1 MVFSSIF
8 FLFVFL
14 PVVLALYYVVPRR
27 FKNLL
32 LFVCSLIFYA
42 WGEPVYILIMLFT
55 AFIDY
60 FNGAMVDK
68 YRDRPKIAK
77 AFVCESVIVN
87 LSLLGFFKY
96 SGLLVETF
104 NGLTGLAVPVPQV
117 ALPIGI
123 SFYTFQSMSYT
134 IDIYRN
140 RAPRQHHIVDY
151 GAYVSFFP
159 YLVAGPIVRYE
170 VLAKQIVD
178 RKETVEKFTE
188 GAQRFLVGLFK
199 KVILA
204 NNVAALADKVQF
216 FGHPSTLSA
225 WLGILAFTFQI
236 YFDFSGYSDMAIGLV
251 KMFGF
256 TLPENFNLP
265 YISRS
270 VREFWTRWHMT
281 LGGWFKEYV
290 YFPLGGSRRGTLI
303 TVRNMAIVWTLTGI
317 WHGASWNYA
326 MWGAY
331 FGVLIICEKLFLGK
345 WLEKIPAFFSWLY
358 TFLAVVIGWV
368 FFSYTDITQAFEVLG
383 AMFGAAP
390 LYDSQGLYG
399 LITFLPILLL
409 AAFCST
415 PFAGRWSEKLRQG
428 PLPAKIVWAGGMAA
442 LFVVCTAMLVDNSY
456 NPFLYFQ
463 F

>member
-8 FLFVFL
+8 FLFVYL
-14 PVVLALYYVVPRR
+14 PVVLGLYYVVPRR

-42 WGEPVYILIMLFT
+42 WGEPVYILVMLFT

-60 FNGAMVDK
+60 FNGAMVDR
-68 YRDRPKIAK
+68 YRDRPAIAK
-77 AFVCESVIVN
+77 AFVYESVIVN

-96 SGLLVETF
+96 SGLLVSTF
-104 NGLTGLAVPVPQV
+104 NSATGLSVPVPEV
-117 ALPIGI
+117 TLPIGI

-151 GAYVSFFP
+151 GTYVSFFP

-170 VLAKQIVD
+170 VLALQVMN
-178 RKETVEKFTE
+178 RQETLEKFTQ

-216 FGHPSTLSA
+216 FGDPSTLSA

-236 YFDFSGYSDMAIGLV
+236 YFDFSGYSDMAIGLG

-265 YISRS
+265 YISHS

-303 TVRNMAIVWTLTGI
+303 TVRNMAIV
-317 WHGASWNYA
+317 
-326 MWGAY
+326 
-331 FGVLIICEKLFLGK
+331 
-345 WLEKIPAFFSWLY
+345 
-358 TFLAVVIGWV
+358 
-368 FFSYTDITQAFEVLG
+368 
-383 AMFGAAP
+383 
-390 LYDSQGLYG
+390 
-399 LITFLPILLL
+399 
-409 AAFCST
+409 
-415 PFAGRWSEKLRQG
+415 
-428 PLPAKIVWAGGMAA
+428 
-442 LFVVCTAMLVDNSY
+442 
-456 NPFLYFQ
+456 
-463 F
+463 

>member
-151 GAYVSFFP
+151 G
-159 YLVAGPIVRYE
+159 
-170 VLAKQIVD
+170 
-178 RKETVEKFTE
+178 
-188 GAQRFLVGLFK
+188 
-199 KVILA
+199 
-204 NNVAALADKVQF
+204 
-216 FGHPSTLSA
+216 
-225 WLGILAFTFQI
+225 
-236 YFDFSGYSDMAIGLV
+236 
-251 KMFGF
+251 
-256 TLPENFNLP
+256 
-265 YISRS
+265 
-270 VREFWTRWHMT
+270 
-281 LGGWFKEYV
+281 
-290 YFPLGGSRRGTLI
+290 
-303 TVRNMAIVWTLTGI
+303 
-317 WHGASWNYA
+317 
-326 MWGAY
+326 
-331 FGVLIICEKLFLGK
+331 
-345 WLEKIPAFFSWLY
+345 
-358 TFLAVVIGWV
+358 
-368 FFSYTDITQAFEVLG
+368 
-383 AMFGAAP
+383 
-390 LYDSQGLYG
+390 
-399 LITFLPILLL
+399 
-409 AAFCST
+409 
-415 PFAGRWSEKLRQG
+415 
-428 PLPAKIVWAGGMAA
+428 
-442 LFVVCTAMLVDNSY
+442 
-456 NPFLYFQ
+456 
-463 F
+463 

>member
-1 MVFSSIF
+1 MSPSAHEKRDFAYFLRKDEKESMVFSSIF
-8 FLFVFL
+8 FLFVYL
-14 PVVLALYYVVPRR
+14 PIVLALYYVVPRR

-42 WGEPVYILIMLFT
+42 WGEPVYILVMLFT

-60 FNGAMVDK
+60 FNGAMVDRF
-68 YRDRPKIAK
+68 RDRPAIAK

-96 SGLLVETF
+96 SGLLVSTF
-104 NGLTGLAVPVPQV
+104 NSATGLAVPVPEV
-117 ALPIGI
+117 TLPIGI

-151 GAYVSFFP
+151 GTYVSFFP

-170 VLAKQIVD
+170 VLALQVMN
-178 RKETVEKFTE
+178 RQETLEKFTQ

-216 FGHPSTLSA
+216 YGDPSTLSA

-236 YFDFSGYSDMAIGLV
+236 YFDFSGYSDMAIGLG

-265 YISRS
+265 YISHS

-281 LGGWFKEYV
+281 LGTWFKEYV

-345 WLEKIPAFFSWLY
+345 WLEKWPRFLSWLY
-358 TFLAVVIGWV
+358 SFLAVVIGWV
-368 FFSYTDITQAFEVLG
+368 FFSYTDITKAFSVLG
-383 AMFGAAP
+383 AMFGVGAP
-390 LYDSQGLYG
+390 LYDDMGLY
-399 LITFLPILLL
+399 
-409 AAFCST
+409 
-415 PFAGRWSEKLRQG
+415 RY
-428 PLPAKIVWAGGMAA
+428 
-442 LFVVCTAMLVDNSY
+442 NSWCV
-456 NPFLYFQ
+456 
-463 F
+463 